1 MEIAPRSYLTT
12 TMALTAAGAIA
23 LTPLT
28 IPSTE
33 PANIA
38 VPHAAAPPT
47 IELAAAISP
56 SDIKTLINN
65 LNSAM
70 NSVSTTVTTAIGAPG
85 QTLADALNSAVTL
98 NTTLWDTLITAIDN
112 PTLGD
117 VLKALKATSN
127 GGLTRLAT
135 TAGSANTTF
144 TLATGQVTDLL
155 TSTLTGSLS
164 AALQAV
170 AGILNNPLSAAAY
183 TALLTVPLDIAG
195 LTINNALTTAGH
207 DLAPAALR
215 LGTTFVN
222 GITAQITNAL
232 SGFNDLLDAVG
243 DNSGNRL
250 IDGALTAVQGIVS
263 APVTATIAGING
275 GTSALSNAATT
286 ALTRLTTRA
295 SAAVTTWIGNGTT
308 PGALQ
313 AAIERIGTAPLAPAS
328 YADALSILV
337 GAGSTTLTI
346 AAGTAGTL
354 ASIPFSTAAK
364 LTTTGADVITAFTS
378 SAATAASGI
387 LQMAGQPV
395 FVTGLPHVIAAGVN
409 TAVNLAA
416 FATATS
422 LNAVALAL
430 DIGSAISNLTTRSAA
445 ALPPAASIPDT
456 SALSA
461 PRTVSLSVTPASA
474 SDADAETGT
483 AIVEPTPQDSA
494 PDGPQAPPTSQPA
507 EAPAAEHLTES
518 PQPQTQ
524 PTDPVLDPDPDA
536 STVTTLDPKP
546 TTETTTDAADT
557 EEGTTTTPATEADEP
572 RTIRPTKPTTKNAS
586 EIAADTGESTNDD
599 DSRASTRSSGPRHAQ
614 GTKKNGISVNDI
626 KSRINNDKQAASDTS
641 TASDSSSRAAA

>member
-1 MEIAPRSYLTT
+1 
-12 TMALTAAGAIA
+12 MALTAAGAIA

-28 IPSTE
+28 IPSTA

-56 SDIKTLINN
+56 ADIKALINN

-70 NSVSTTVTTAIGAPG
+70 NAVSATVTTAIGAPG

-98 NTTLWDTLITAIDN
+98 NTTLWDTLITATDN

-127 GGLTRLAT
+127 SGLTRLAT

-215 LGTTFVN
+215 LGTTFVT

-461 PRTVSLSVTPASA
+461 PRTVSLSITPTSTP
-474 SDADAETGT
+474 DAAGTDAETGT
-483 AIVEPTPQDSA
+483 AIVEPTPQDPA
-494 PDGPQAPPTSQPA
+494 ADDPQAPPTAQPT
-507 EAPAAEHLTES
+507 ETPAAEHLTES

-524 PTDPVLDPDPDA
+524 PTDPVLDPDA
-536 STVTTLDPKP
+536 STVTAPDPTP
-546 TTETTTDAADT
+546 TTETTTGAADT
-557 EEGTTTTPATEADEP
+557 EEGTTTTPATETDEP
-572 RTIRPTKPTTKNAS
+572 RTTRLTKPTATKNAS
-586 EIAADTGESTNDD
+586 ETAADTGESTNDD
-599 DSRASTRSSGPRHAQ
+599 DARATTRPSSPRHAQ

-626 KSRINNDKQAASDTS
+626 KSRIDNDKPTAGDTG
-641 TASDSSSRAAA
+641 ASDSSSPAAA

>member
-1 MEIAPRSYLTT
+1 M
-12 TMALTAAGAIA
+12 
-23 LTPLT
+23 
-28 IPSTE
+28 
-33 PANIA
+33 NA
-38 VPHAAAPPT
+38 V
-47 IELAAAISP
+47 
-56 SDIKTLINN
+56 
-65 LNSAM
+65 SA
-70 NSVSTTVTTAIGAPG
+70 TVTTAIGAPG
-85 QTLADALNSAVTL
+85 QTLADALNSTVTL
-98 NTTLWDTLITAIDN
+98 NTTLWDTLITATDN

-127 GGLTRLAT
+127 SGLTRLAT

-215 LGTTFVN
+215 LGTTFVT

-461 PRTVSLSVTPASA
+461 PRTVSLSITPTSTP
-474 SDADAETGT
+474 DAAGTDAETGT
-483 AIVEPTPQDSA
+483 AIVEPTPQDPA
-494 PDGPQAPPTSQPA
+494 ADDPQAPPTAQPT
-507 EAPAAEHLTES
+507 ETPAAEHLTES

-524 PTDPVLDPDPDA
+524 PTDPVLDPDA
-536 STVTTLDPKP
+536 STVTAPDPTP
-546 TTETTTDAADT
+546 TTETTTGAADT
-557 EEGTTTTPATEADEP
+557 EEGTTTTPATETDEP
-572 RTIRPTKPTTKNAS
+572 RTTRLTKPTATKNAS
-586 EIAADTGESTNDD
+586 ETAADTGESTNDD
-599 DSRASTRSSGPRHAQ
+599 DARATTRPSSPRHAQ

-626 KSRINNDKQAASDTS
+626 KSRIDNDKPTAGDTG
-641 TASDSSSRAAA
+641 ASDSSSPAAA